1 MIQIIFSMIIE
12 KSNSI
17 KNVPTYQ
24 LKTKDNDS
32 TINDLQSN
40 TDINNI
46 NDNNVFNNKKKEVY
60 KSVPIYQSKKKMI
73 LMLKINVALVI
84 IIITT

>member
-46 NDNNVFNNKKKEVY
+46 NDNNVFNNKKKGVY

>member
-46 NDNNVFNNKKKEVY
+46 NDNNVFNNK
-60 KSVPIYQSKKKMI
+60 Q
-73 LMLKINVALVI
+73 
-84 IIITT
+84 